1 MLTKWLAILLVGW
14 VLRHGYFASQ
24 LGTPDFTK
32 DMARDGNGNGGMGLT
47 WLYKDLER
55 GAKPQNVSILYMHTS
70 SCSTFGLNLHSGNF
84 SLEVAT

>member
-32 DMARDGNGNGGMGLT
+32 DMARARDGNEVEFVRRFDMALQTLGTGC
-47 WLYKDLER
+47 K
-55 GAKPQNVSILYMHTS
+55 TS
-70 SCSTFGLNLHSGNF
+70 KCINTLH
-84 SLEVAT
+84 ATHPHVPLLV